1 MKRIFSISLIMLVT
15 GWLVGW
21 FSHDFFKAPAQQQH
35 VSNAQTDIASPA
47 TQETSDA
54 IMLNPSIVTSPI
66 ITDSEIPP
74 VPLTEIALH
83 IFRELLKQGEFSRAL
98 SAWPLESNEQA
109 RNYTFLLVN
118 RFNQQKRIESA
129 LLLLHKYRTRFPDD
143 IEAGLLHAK
152 VLHQQEQ
159 FDLEAFLLIELHK
172 QSADP
177 GLISRIN
184 HYLSKAVQSQKR
196 QLLQAGAFN
205 HMLGFYRKMSNLD
218 GANTDYQLMQAI
230 ALIEMGNTQQ
240 ASTILQPLVF
250 DSEAGKKATSLLKK
264 IEQIH
269 NSDYQASIP
278 LQRFGEHF
286 LVPLSI
292 NGKAPI
298 LLLLDTGAS
307 ITLMQSPT
315 TESPSEN
322 ALNTITLQTANG
334 KMDVPLTSSN
344 RVNLGPF
351 QLDQIKIALV
361 TEPVSERAQGLL
373 GMNILKH
380 FEFFIDQQTPSLKL
394 SPRSPS
400 IHNNNL

>member
-1 MKRIFSISLIMLVT
+1 MLVT